1 MLLVAILLCLQ
12 LSQPHFTVSAIET
25 AAANPIIRQRFNRNP
40 ACDENEQNQMREE
53 YQKCSTEFTKR
64 HFTNVGSAVTAEE
77 HQKYTCKL
85 LEDTMKCD
93 ELLSRCHSAEE
104 VKRRKDEHIAARIS
118 QFDGNTDGINILEC
132 RLAKDYIES
141 GVGDEV
147 DSTTA
152 GGCTHMQ
159 VRMTN

>member
-12 LSQPHFTVSAIET
+12 LPPPHFTVSAIET
-25 AAANPIIRQRFNRNP
+25 AATNPIIRQRFNRNP
-40 ACDENEQNQMREE
+40 GCDENEQNQMQEE
-53 YQKCSTEFTKR
+53 YQKCATEFTSR
-64 HFTNVGSAVTAEE
+64 HYTNIESAVTAEE

-85 LEDTMKCD
+85 LEDTIECD
-93 ELLSRCHSAEE
+93 ELLYRCHSAEE
-104 VKRRKDEHIAARIS
+104 VKRMKDAHIAARIS
-118 QFDGNTDGINILEC
+118 QFDDNQDGINILEC